1 MNVRKK
7 FLATFSQKYDI
18 IYNFFSHPPF
28 FSWLCVLTILMIFYW
43 DITQAKD
50 MLKEEQDKIKETLSI
65 SDKISD
71 ILSKEL
77 DVGSQH
83 VLDSWL
89 AQNEQNK
96 ALFNKICSDNTI
108 REKIYNYK
116 NSDAEQA
123 FNDFLKARKQRSNRR
138 IYYRF
143 LSGAAVIAICFG
155 FWALIRIQEQET
167 QNLQVTET
175 EQQLSDMPANK
186 PVLTLGD
193 GTRMNVWGD
202 NLYFKETEKGQKI
215 MLGDS
220 LLSQKEDSITADS
233 YNTLEV
239 PLRCDFNFTMSDG
252 TRVWINAASTLK
264 YPAKFAA
271 DSRTVY
277 ASGEIYL
284 EVAKDAGRPFYVVVD
299 GITVKVLGTSFNIR
313 AYADENDT
321 KVTLLE
327 GKIAAQ
333 INDKEYT
340 LTPGKQLKRDKT
352 FGETSVRTVG
362 PAEIV
367 SWTRGYYIFK
377 KARLQEVVNTLK
389 NWYGVNIMLSSGAS
403 DIIYTGVVNKE
414 EKLEVFLRRLEEVSN
429 VKCSCNGKFVTIY

>member
-1 MNVRKK
+1 
-7 FLATFSQKYDI
+7 
-18 IYNFFSHPPF
+18 
-28 FSWLCVLTILMIFYW
+28 
-43 DITQAKD
+43 
-50 MLKEEQDKIKETLSI
+50 MLKKEQDKIKETLSI

-352 FGETSVRTVG
+352 FRETSVRPVD

>member
-1 MNVRKK
+1 
-7 FLATFSQKYDI
+7 
-18 IYNFFSHPPF
+18 
-28 FSWLCVLTILMIFYW
+28 
-43 DITQAKD
+43 

-71 ILSKEL
+71 TLSKEL

-108 REKIYNYK
+108 RKKIYNYK

-123 FNDFLKARKQRSNRR
+123 FNNFLKARKQRSNRR

-155 FWALIRIQEQET
+155 FWALLRIQET
-167 QNLQVTET
+167 QSLQVTET
-175 EQQLSDMPANK
+175 EQQPSDMTANK

-239 PLRCDFNFTMSDG
+239 PLKCDFSFTMSDG
-252 TRVWINAASTLK
+252 TRVWINAGSTLK

-299 GITVKVLGTSFNIR
+299 GIIVKVLGTSFNIR

-352 FGETSVRTVG
+352 FGETSVRTVD

-377 KARLQEVVNTLK
+377 KARLQEVANTLK
-389 NWYGVNIMLSSGAS
+389 NWYGVNIVLSSGAS

>member
-1 MNVRKK
+1 
-7 FLATFSQKYDI
+7 
-18 IYNFFSHPPF
+18 
-28 FSWLCVLTILMIFYW
+28 
-43 DITQAKD
+43 

-321 KVTLLE
+321 KVTFLE
-327 GKIAAQ
+327 GKIAGQ
-333 INDKEYT
+333 ITDMEYT

-352 FGETSVRTVG
+352 FGETSVRTVD

>member
-1 MNVRKK
+1 
-7 FLATFSQKYDI
+7 
-18 IYNFFSHPPF
+18 
-28 FSWLCVLTILMIFYW
+28 
-43 DITQAKD
+43 

-352 FGETSVRTVG
+352 FGETSVRTVD

-377 KARLQEVVNTLK
+377 KARPQEVVNTLK

>member
-1 MNVRKK
+1 
-7 FLATFSQKYDI
+7 
-18 IYNFFSHPPF
+18 
-28 FSWLCVLTILMIFYW
+28 
-43 DITQAKD
+43 

-299 GITVKVLGTSFNIR
+299 GITVKVLGTSFHIR

-352 FGETSVRTVG
+352 FGETSVRTVD

>member
-1 MNVRKK
+1 
-7 FLATFSQKYDI
+7 
-18 IYNFFSHPPF
+18 
-28 FSWLCVLTILMIFYW
+28 
-43 DITQAKD
+43 

-352 FGETSVRTVG
+352 FGETSVRTVD

-367 SWTRGYYIFK
+367 SWTGGYYIFK

>member
-1 MNVRKK
+1 
-7 FLATFSQKYDI
+7 
-18 IYNFFSHPPF
+18 
-28 FSWLCVLTILMIFYW
+28 
-43 DITQAKD
+43 
-50 MLKEEQDKIKETLSI
+50 MLKKEQDKIKETLSI

-143 LSGAAVIAICFG
+143 LAGAAVIAICFG

-352 FGETSVRTVG
+352 FGETSVRTVD

-429 VKCSCNGKFVTIY
+429 VKCSCNGKFLSLIHI

>member
-1 MNVRKK
+1 M
-7 FLATFSQKYDI
+7 
-18 IYNFFSHPPF
+18 
-28 FSWLCVLTILMIFYW
+28 LT
-43 DITQAKD
+43 
-50 MLKEEQDKIKETLSI
+50 EGQDKIKETLSI

-352 FGETSVRTVG
+352 FGETSVRTVD

>member
-1 MNVRKK
+1 M
-7 FLATFSQKYDI
+7 
-18 IYNFFSHPPF
+18 
-28 FSWLCVLTILMIFYW
+28 LT
-43 DITQAKD
+43 
-50 MLKEEQDKIKETLSI
+50 EGQDKIKETLSI

-71 ILSKEL
+71 ILSEEA
-77 DVGSQH
+77 DAGSQH
-83 VLDSWL
+83 VIDSWL

-108 REKIYNYK
+108 RKKIYNYK

-123 FNDFLKARKQRSNRR
+123 FNNFLKARKQRSNRR

-155 FWALIRIQEQET
+155 FWALTRIQEQAT

-352 FGETSVRTVG
+352 FGETSVRTVD

>member
-1 MNVRKK
+1 
-7 FLATFSQKYDI
+7 
-18 IYNFFSHPPF
+18 
-28 FSWLCVLTILMIFYW
+28 
-43 DITQAKD
+43 

-89 AQNEQNK
+89 VQNEQNK

-352 FGETSVRTVG
+352 FGETSVRTVD

>member
-1 MNVRKK
+1 
-7 FLATFSQKYDI
+7 
-18 IYNFFSHPPF
+18 
-28 FSWLCVLTILMIFYW
+28 
-43 DITQAKD
+43 

-175 EQQLSDMPANK
+175 EQQLPDIPANK

-352 FGETSVRTVG
+352 FGETSVRTVD

>member
-1 MNVRKK
+1 MHK
-7 FLATFSQKYDI
+7 
-18 IYNFFSHPPF
+18 
-28 FSWLCVLTILMIFYW
+28 
-43 DITQAKD
+43 
-50 MLKEEQDKIKETLSI
+50 
-65 SDKISD
+65 
-71 ILSKEL
+71 
-77 DVGSQH
+77 
-83 VLDSWL
+83 
-89 AQNEQNK
+89 NEQNK

-277 ASGEIYL
+277 ASGEIYS
-284 EVAKDAGRPFYVVVD
+284 EVAQDAGRPFYVVV
-299 GITVKVLGTSFNIR
+299 
-313 AYADENDT
+313 
-321 KVTLLE
+321 
-327 GKIAAQ
+327 
-333 INDKEYT
+333 
-340 LTPGKQLKRDKT
+340 
-352 FGETSVRTVG
+352 
-362 PAEIV
+362 
-367 SWTRGYYIFK
+367 
-377 KARLQEVVNTLK
+377 
-389 NWYGVNIMLSSGAS
+389 
-403 DIIYTGVVNKE
+403 
-414 EKLEVFLRRLEEVSN
+414 
-429 VKCSCNGKFVTIY
+429 

>member
-1 MNVRKK
+1 M
-7 FLATFSQKYDI
+7 
-18 IYNFFSHPPF
+18 
-28 FSWLCVLTILMIFYW
+28 LT
-43 DITQAKD
+43 
-50 MLKEEQDKIKETLSI
+50 EGQDKIKETLSI

-71 ILSKEL
+71 ILSEEA
-77 DVGSQH
+77 DAGSQH
-83 VLDSWL
+83 VIDSWL

-108 REKIYNYK
+108 RKKIYNYK

-123 FNDFLKARKQRSNRR
+123 FNNFLKARKQRSNRR

-155 FWALIRIQEQET
+155 FWALTRIQEQAT

-175 EQQLSDMPANK
+175 EQQLLDLLAPSYIQGLTLLGGEPFEPENQR
-186 PVLTLGD
+186 VLTLGD
-193 GTRMNVWGD
+193 GTRINVWGN

-220 LLSQKEDSITADS
+220 LLSQKEDSITADN

-239 PLRCDFNFTMSDG
+239 PLKCDFRFTMSDG
-252 TRVWINAASTLK
+252 TKVWINAGSTLK

-284 EVAKDAGRPFYVVVD
+284 EVAKDAERPFYVVVD

-313 AYADENDT
+313 AYADENET

-340 LTPGKQLKRDKT
+340 LTPGKQLKCDKT
-352 FGETSVRTVG
+352 FGGTSVRTVD

-377 KARLQEVVNTLK
+377 KARLQEVANTLK

-429 VKCSCNGKFVTIY
+429 VKCNCNGKFVTIY

>member
-1 MNVRKK
+1 
-7 FLATFSQKYDI
+7 
-18 IYNFFSHPPF
+18 
-28 FSWLCVLTILMIFYW
+28 
-43 DITQAKD
+43 

-239 PLRCDFNFTMSDG
+239 PLRCDLNFTMSDG

-352 FGETSVRTVG
+352 FGETSVRTVD

>member
-1 MNVRKK
+1 
-7 FLATFSQKYDI
+7 
-18 IYNFFSHPPF
+18 
-28 FSWLCVLTILMIFYW
+28 
-43 DITQAKD
+43 

-155 FWALIRIQEQET
+155 FWALIRIQEQEI

-352 FGETSVRTVG
+352 FGETSVRTVD

>member
-1 MNVRKK
+1 
-7 FLATFSQKYDI
+7 
-18 IYNFFSHPPF
+18 
-28 FSWLCVLTILMIFYW
+28 
-43 DITQAKD
+43 

-284 EVAKDAGRPFYVVVD
+284 EVAMDAGRPFYVVVD

-352 FGETSVRTVG
+352 FGETSVRTVD

>member
-1 MNVRKK
+1 
-7 FLATFSQKYDI
+7 
-18 IYNFFSHPPF
+18 
-28 FSWLCVLTILMIFYW
+28 
-43 DITQAKD
+43 

-123 FNDFLKARKQRSNRR
+123 FNNFLKARKQRSNRR

-155 FWALIRIQEQET
+155 FWALLRIQET
-167 QNLQVTET
+167 QSLQVTET
-175 EQQLSDMPANK
+175 EQQPSDMTANK

-352 FGETSVRTVG
+352 FGETSVRTVD

-377 KARLQEVVNTLK
+377 KARLQEVANTLK
-389 NWYGVNIMLSSGAS
+389 NWYGVNIVLSSGAS

>member
-1 MNVRKK
+1 
-7 FLATFSQKYDI
+7 
-18 IYNFFSHPPF
+18 
-28 FSWLCVLTILMIFYW
+28 
-43 DITQAKD
+43 

-284 EVAKDAGRPFYVVVD
+284 EV
-299 GITVKVLGTSFNIR
+299 KVLGTSFNIR

-352 FGETSVRTVG
+352 FGETSVRTVD

>member
-1 MNVRKK
+1 
-7 FLATFSQKYDI
+7 
-18 IYNFFSHPPF
+18 
-28 FSWLCVLTILMIFYW
+28 
-43 DITQAKD
+43 

-352 FGETSVRTVG
+352 FGETSVRTVD

-429 VKCSCNGKFVTIY
+429 VKCSSNGKFVTIY

>member
-1 MNVRKK
+1 
-7 FLATFSQKYDI
+7 
-18 IYNFFSHPPF
+18 
-28 FSWLCVLTILMIFYW
+28 
-43 DITQAKD
+43 

-327 GKIAAQ
+327 GKIGAQ

-352 FGETSVRTVG
+352 FGETSVRTVD

>member
-1 MNVRKK
+1 
-7 FLATFSQKYDI
+7 
-18 IYNFFSHPPF
+18 
-28 FSWLCVLTILMIFYW
+28 
-43 DITQAKD
+43 

-175 EQQLSDMPANK
+175 EQQDMPANK

-352 FGETSVRTVG
+352 FGETSVRTVD

>member
-1 MNVRKK
+1 
-7 FLATFSQKYDI
+7 
-18 IYNFFSHPPF
+18 
-28 FSWLCVLTILMIFYW
+28 
-43 DITQAKD
+43 

-202 NLYFKETEKGQKI
+202 NLYFKDTEKGQKI

-352 FGETSVRTVG
+352 FGETSVRTVD

>member
-1 MNVRKK
+1 
-7 FLATFSQKYDI
+7 
-18 IYNFFSHPPF
+18 
-28 FSWLCVLTILMIFYW
+28 
-43 DITQAKD
+43 

-252 TRVWINAASTLK
+252 SRVWINAASTLK

-352 FGETSVRTVG
+352 FGETSVRTVD

>member
-1 MNVRKK
+1 
-7 FLATFSQKYDI
+7 
-18 IYNFFSHPPF
+18 
-28 FSWLCVLTILMIFYW
+28 
-43 DITQAKD
+43 
-50 MLKEEQDKIKETLSI
+50 MLKEGQDKIKETLSI

-71 ILSKEL
+71 ILSEEP
-77 DVGSQH
+77 DAGSQH
-83 VLDSWL
+83 VIDSWL

-108 REKIYNYK
+108 RKKIHNYK

-123 FNDFLKARKQRSNRR
+123 FNNFLKARKQRSNRR

-155 FWALIRIQEQET
+155 FWALLRIQET
-167 QNLQVTET
+167 QSLQVTET
-175 EQQLSDMPANK
+175 EQQPSDMTANK

-239 PLRCDFNFTMSDG
+239 PLKCDFSFTMSDG
-252 TRVWINAASTLK
+252 TRVWINAGSTLK

-299 GITVKVLGTSFNIR
+299 GIIVKVLGTSFNIR

-352 FGETSVRTVG
+352 FGGTSVRTVN
-362 PAEIV
+362 PTEIV
-367 SWTRGYYIFK
+367 SWTRGYYIFR
-377 KARLQEVVNTLK
+377 KARLQEVANTLK
-389 NWYGVNIMLSSGAS
+389 NWYGVNIMLSSDAS
-403 DIIYTGVVNKE
+403 NIIYTGVVNKE

-429 VKCSCNGKFVTIY
+429 VKCSRNGKFVTIY

>member
-1 MNVRKK
+1 
-7 FLATFSQKYDI
+7 
-18 IYNFFSHPPF
+18 
-28 FSWLCVLTILMIFYW
+28 
-43 DITQAKD
+43 

-271 DSRTVY
+271 YSRTVY

-352 FGETSVRTVG
+352 FGETSVRTVD

>member
-1 MNVRKK
+1 
-7 FLATFSQKYDI
+7 
-18 IYNFFSHPPF
+18 
-28 FSWLCVLTILMIFYW
+28 
-43 DITQAKD
+43 

-220 LLSQKEDSITADS
+220 LLSQKEDAITADS

-352 FGETSVRTVG
+352 FGETSVRTVD

>member
-1 MNVRKK
+1 
-7 FLATFSQKYDI
+7 
-18 IYNFFSHPPF
+18 
-28 FSWLCVLTILMIFYW
+28 
-43 DITQAKD
+43 

-352 FGETSVRTVG
+352 FRETSVRTVD

>member
-1 MNVRKK
+1 
-7 FLATFSQKYDI
+7 
-18 IYNFFSHPPF
+18 
-28 FSWLCVLTILMIFYW
+28 
-43 DITQAKD
+43 

-352 FGETSVRTVG
+352 FGETSVRTVD

-414 EKLEVFLRRLEEVSN
+414 EKLEVFLRPLEEVSN

>member
-1 MNVRKK
+1 
-7 FLATFSQKYDI
+7 
-18 IYNFFSHPPF
+18 
-28 FSWLCVLTILMIFYW
+28 MIFYW

-108 REKIYNYK
+108 REKSYNYK

-352 FGETSVRTVG
+352 FGETSVRTVD

>member
-1 MNVRKK
+1 
-7 FLATFSQKYDI
+7 
-18 IYNFFSHPPF
+18 
-28 FSWLCVLTILMIFYW
+28 
-43 DITQAKD
+43 

-186 PVLTLGD
+186 TVLTLGD

-352 FGETSVRTVG
+352 FGETSVRTVD

>member
-1 MNVRKK
+1 
-7 FLATFSQKYDI
+7 
-18 IYNFFSHPPF
+18 
-28 FSWLCVLTILMIFYW
+28 
-43 DITQAKD
+43 

-252 TRVWINAASTLK
+252 TRVWINEASTLK

-352 FGETSVRTVG
+352 FGETSVRTVD

>member
-1 MNVRKK
+1 
-7 FLATFSQKYDI
+7 
-18 IYNFFSHPPF
+18 
-28 FSWLCVLTILMIFYW
+28 
-43 DITQAKD
+43 

-340 LTPGKQLKRDKT
+340 LTHGKQLKRDKT
-352 FGETSVRTVG
+352 FGETSVRTVD

>member
-1 MNVRKK
+1 
-7 FLATFSQKYDI
+7 
-18 IYNFFSHPPF
+18 
-28 FSWLCVLTILMIFYW
+28 
-43 DITQAKD
+43 

-277 ASGEIYL
+277 VSGEIYL

-352 FGETSVRTVG
+352 FGETSVRTVD